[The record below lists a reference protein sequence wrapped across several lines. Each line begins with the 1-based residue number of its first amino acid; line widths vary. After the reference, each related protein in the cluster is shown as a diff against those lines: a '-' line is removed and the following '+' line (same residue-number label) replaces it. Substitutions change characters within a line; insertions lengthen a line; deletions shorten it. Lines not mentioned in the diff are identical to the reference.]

1 MLKNQSN
8 NSLSIENIVN
18 ATYIGGH
25 KAFPKPKHTKVAI
38 YHDRLEILEL
48 NLSIPYSFMKN
59 IENMEDKKISK
70 LRVVALGPII
80 GVLWKKKVLYTVI
93 TYNDGIDEQTIVLDL
108 GKGVDSIQPLI
119 YQKMLL
125 AKKLL

>member
-8 NSLSIENIVN
+8 NSLSIENIVK

-25 KAFPKPKHTKVAI
+25 KAFPKQKHTKVAI

-93 TYNDGIDEQTIVLDL
+93 TCNDGIDEQTIVLDL